1 MGIGRWEITHEKGT
15 FMEMELKKKKK
26 QDNKWEKK
34 NNMKQSEYVKQVG
47 YKINLSATQ
56 LMKIL

>member
-1 MGIGRWEITHEKGT
+1 MR
-15 FMEMELKKKKK
+15 
-26 QDNKWEKK
+26 KK